1 MSKIIMSLD
10 YSFANSGICVAEV
23 DLSSPSQS
31 HSETDKITVLYSN
44 VFLSDKKLDTIPRIL
59 GLIDKILE
67 LYDEYNPDVIV
78 RESPFIGKS
87 STAKGV
93 LYAHALLEMEVYN
106 RNIEIIDIHNA
117 TLKAYCRKYLTEKAF
132 YTKEELKQF
141 DKKQIVAEF
150 LKAYFSSDMPE
161 IYTKRGKLQS
171 DISDAICLSVFH
183 FEKAVLKNNEKK

>member
-1 MSKIIMSLD
+1 MKKKIMSLD
-10 YSFANSGICVAEV
+10 YSYANSGICVAEV
-23 DLSSPSQS
+23 NLSSPSQS
-31 HSETDKITVLYSN
+31 HSESDKITILYSN

-67 LYDEYNPDVIV
+67 LYDEYKPDVIV
-78 RESPFIGKS
+78 REEAFVGRS

-93 LYAHALLEMEVYN
+93 LYAHAILELETYN

-141 DKKQIVAEF
+141 DKKQVVAEF

-161 IYTKRGKLQS
+161 IYTPRGKLK
-171 DISDAICLSVFH
+171 DDEADAICLSCYYK
-183 FEKAVLKNNEKK
+183 EKML

>member
-1 MSKIIMSLD
+1 MSLD
-10 YSFANSGICVAEV
+10 YSFANSGICISKII
-23 DLSSPSQS
+23 D
-31 HSETDKITVLYSN
+31 DKIVILYSN

-67 LYDEYNPDVIV
+67 LYDEHRPDIIV

-87 STAKGV
+87 STAKNV
-93 LYAHALLEMEVYN
+93 LYAHALLESELYN
-106 RNIEIIDIHNA
+106 RQLKIEEIHNA
-117 TLKAYCRKYLTEKAF
+117 TLKAYCRKYLTDKSF

-161 IYTKRGKLQS
+161 IYTKRGKLQN
-171 DISDAICLSVFH
+171 DISDAICLSVFY
-183 FEKAVLKNNEKK
+183 FEKNLK

>member
-1 MSKIIMSLD
+1 MIIMSLD
-10 YSFANSGICVAEV
+10 YSYANSGICVAEV

-31 HSETDKITVLYSN
+31 HSESDKITILFSD

-67 LYDEYNPDVIV
+67 VYDEYKPDVIV
-78 RESPFIGKS
+78 REEAFIGRS
-87 STAKGV
+87 ATAKGV
-93 LYAHALLEMEVYN
+93 LYAHAILELETYN
-106 RNIEIIDIHNA
+106 RNIEIIDIHNS
-117 TLKAYCRKYLTEKAF
+117 TLKAYCRKYLTDKAF

-161 IYTKRGKLQS
+161 IYTARGRLK
-171 DISDAICLSVFH
+171 DDECDAICLSCYYK
-183 FEKAVLKNNEKK
+183 EKML

>member
-1 MSKIIMSLD
+1 M
-10 YSFANSGICVAEV
+10 
-23 DLSSPSQS
+23 
-31 HSETDKITVLYSN
+31 
-44 VFLSDKKLDTIPRIL
+44 

-67 LYDEYNPDVIV
+67 LYDEYKPDVIV
-78 RESPFIGKS
+78 REEAFIGRS
-87 STAKGV
+87 STAKSV

-117 TLKAYCRKYLTEKAF
+117 TLKAYCRKYLTDKTF

-161 IYTKRGKLQS
+161 IYSKRGKLL
-171 DISDAICLSVFH
+171 DDKCDAIALSCYWK
-183 FEKAVLKNNEKK
+183 EKMYEN

>member
-10 YSFANSGICVAEV
+10 YSFANSGVCVSKII
-23 DLSSPSQS
+23 D
-31 HSETDKITVLYSN
+31 DKITVLYSD
-44 VFLSDKKLDTIPRIL
+44 VYLSDKKLDTIPRIL

-78 RESPFIGKS
+78 REEAFIGRS

-93 LYAHALLEMEVYN
+93 LYAHAILELEFHK
-106 RNIEIIDIHNA
+106 REIEIEDVHNA
-117 TLKAYCRKYLTEKAF
+117 TLKAYCRKYLTDKAF

-141 DKKQIVAEF
+141 DKKQVVAEF

-161 IYTKRGKLQS
+161 IYTKRGKLL
-171 DISDAICLSVFH
+171 DDKCDAICLSVFH
-183 FEKAVLKNNEKK
+183 FEKNLK